1 MSRKTLR
8 EYTVK
13 VKAGVIEY
21 LPVVGN
27 GVQLRSGSV
36 ALRVQNQS
44 IGLDSLLSTGDGVDG
59 LEEFTELQVSHSSG
73 VDQVFT
79 IAVGVGGASSRSALV
94 AGLPAEQGGYTQA
107 AETVTNASG
116 MLLAANSA
124 RRVLLISNQ
133 SATGNIYLNLSGA
146 AATVAG
152 GIKIAAGGVLLL
164 DRYPPSGE
172 IYAIGDIASNPSV
185 IVAEG

>member
-1 MSRKTLR
+1 MSRNTLR
-8 EYTVK
+8 EYTVT
-13 VKAGVIEY
+13 VAAGVVDY
-21 LPVVGN
+21 LSVVGS
-27 GVQLRSGSV
+27 GIQLRSGSV
-36 ALRVQNQS
+36 ALRVQNPK
-44 IGLDSLLSTGDGVDG
+44 IDLDLVLSPGDGVDA
-59 LEEFTELQVSHSSG
+59 LDEFSELRLSHDSL

-79 IAVGVGGASSRSALV
+79 VAVGTGEASSRSALV
-94 AGLPAEQGGYTQA
+94 AGLPAEQGGYTQSA
-107 AETVTNASG
+107 ATVTNASG
-116 MLLAANSA
+116 LLVAANSA

-133 SATGNIYLNLSGA
+133 SAPGNIYLNMAGA

-164 DRYPPSGE
+164 DRYPPSGA